1 MAKSLRAAP
10 EMFPNGVHSALLGLR
25 MEPPCA
31 APRALIVPHW
41 GRISGGSDTVQISAN
56 RP

>member
-10 EMFPNGVHSALLGLR
+10 EMFPNGAHSALLGLR

-31 APRALIVPHW
+31 APRALL
-41 GRISGGSDTVQISAN
+41 GRISGGSDTTQISVN